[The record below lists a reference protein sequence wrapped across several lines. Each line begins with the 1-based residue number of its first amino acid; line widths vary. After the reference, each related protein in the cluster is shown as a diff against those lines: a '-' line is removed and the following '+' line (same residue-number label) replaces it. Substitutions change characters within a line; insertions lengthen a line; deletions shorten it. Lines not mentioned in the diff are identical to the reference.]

1 MRLTRIRAA
10 VAVAAL
16 AVAGSGVAAGL
27 AIAPAAAAAH
37 PASASVASASVA
49 SATKVVLVN
58 QCSGKG
64 QVKPKGNI
72 PLPGCMTSNE
82 LIQHA
87 TWTSWTSVAFGK
99 ADFTVNNCSPSSS
112 CGPSKYTK
120 YPVLMVLWRAK
131 HWTGGTGHEDFFS
144 RMTVIFT
151 GKRPHGQGSTMTI
164 TWLSSAQ

>member
-1 MRLTRIRAA
+1 MRLNRMRAA

-16 AVAGSGVAAGL
+16 AMAGTGAAAGL
-27 AIAPAAAAAH
+27 AIAPASAAPAH
-37 PASASVASASVA
+37 AASARVAT
-49 SATKVVLVN
+49 ATTVVLVN
-58 QCSGKG
+58 QCTGKG

-72 PLPGCMTSNE
+72 PLPGCMTSQV
-82 LIQHA
+82 LIQKA
-87 TWTSWTSVAFGK
+87 SWTSWTSAAFGK

-120 YPVLMVLWRAK
+120 YPVLMVLWKPK
-131 HWTGGTGHEDFFS
+131 HWKGGNGHEDYFS

-151 GKRPHGQGSTMTI
+151 GKRPAHQGPTLTI